1 MIIGGI
7 KMTSEEIVDAVINYV
22 CDENAKYAILIDGAW
37 GSGKTYLYENYL
49 VDAIDSAEVRKKER
63 KQNVYI
69 SLYGISSI
77 DSLAKQLI
85 TNYLIYVKG
94 NENKLVKK
102 GLKPLAGIISVV
114 SSVFSFSIGP
124 VSTDLSN
131 AFEKIEE
138 NIEVKDMVICFD
150 DLERC
155 TIPINEFF
163 GFVNN
168 LVEHC
173 NCKVIILAD
182 EKNIGKIY
190 ANTNVEEKYLTVLSG
205 NRKVVEYIGDKKNTR
220 TQKGELGKATNGEIT
235 VEEVKKLNEILYSE
249 NYLYKDIKEKVIG
262 KTILYYPAL
271 KEVIEEVI
279 CGNEKNKGIIQEDQ
293 YKKYLLNHINDIVGA
308 FTETENRNVRIIR
321 SWILLFR
328 KIYETT
334 TKYYCNSKFYKD
346 ILNDFL
352 RYSIWAAG
360 AIKKNK
366 KITRS
371 TNYGSQDMVYF
382 EGHEYTHIFRYSF
395 IDAWINR
402 DVWSDEDLSQAC
414 KSIIKRREQE
424 EADNPPKIYS
434 TGKALYELGNWYLME
449 DEQVREIL
457 EKLVH
462 EVEDGKYAYYD
473 YSNILSI
480 LLYLQTNKLFTG
492 DIRQIQSIM
501 IDMIKKDPNVQEEND
516 FTKDFSSEEIRDK
529 YNELYR
535 PIAEE
540 RKIRNC
546 EINKKEQE
554 ESDIYRDAD
563 VFYEHCRKMENYYC
577 SHRSFIE
584 YLDLDKLLVLIN
596 TSNNEGIYKILRAFK
611 VVYSMGNLKD
621 FYMADIEGIKRIIE
635 GVNDDDIVKQGGITR
650 KIALSKFVESLKKD
664 LILLGVEVD
673 ELAMPQV
680 PDSVSN

>member
-1 MIIGGI
+1 
-7 KMTSEEIVDAVINYV
+7 MTSKEIVDAVISYV
-22 CDENAKYAILIDGAW
+22 RDENAKYAILIDGTW

-49 VDAIDSAEVRKKER
+49 VDAIDSVEVGKNER

-94 NENKLVKK
+94 NGNKLIKK
-102 GLKPLAGIISVV
+102 GLKPLAGIIGVA
-114 SSVFSFSIGP
+114 SSAFSFSIGP
-124 VSTDLSN
+124 ISTDLSN
-131 AFEKIEE
+131 VFEKIEGS
-138 NIEVKDMVICFD
+138 IDVKDMVICFD

-168 LVEHC
+168 LIEHC

-190 ANTNVEEKYLTVLSG
+190 ANTNIEEKYLTVISG
-205 NRKVVEYIGDKKNTR
+205 NRKVVEYIGDGKNTK
-220 TQKGELGKATNGEIT
+220 TQNKGLGKDTNGEIT

-262 KTILYYPAL
+262 KTMLYYPAL
-271 KEVIEEVI
+271 KDVIKEVI
-279 CGNEKNKGIIQEDQ
+279 CGNEKSKGIIQEGQ
-293 YKKYLLNHINDIVGA
+293 YKEYLLKYINDIVSA
-308 FTETENRNVRIIR
+308 FTETENRNLRIIR
-321 SWILLFR
+321 SWIFLFG
-328 KIYETT
+328 KIYEAT
-334 TKYYCNSKFYKD
+334 TKYYSNSKYYEE

-352 RYSIWAAG
+352 RYSIWVAG

-402 DVWSDEDLSQAC
+402 DAWSDEDLSQAC

-424 EADNPPKIYS
+424 DVDNPPKIHS
-434 TGKALYELGNWYLME
+434 TGKALNELRDWYLME
-449 DEQVREIL
+449 DEQVEEIL

-462 EVEDGKYAYYD
+462 EVEEGKYAYYD
-473 YSNILSI
+473 YSNILST
-480 LLYLQTNKLFTG
+480 LLYLQVYGLFTG
-492 DIRQIQSIM
+492 DIKKIQTKM
-501 IDMIKKDPNVQEEND
+501 IDMIKKDPDVQEEND
-516 FTKDFSSEEIRDK
+516 FPKNFSSEEIRDK

-535 PIAEE
+535 SIAEE
-540 RKIRNC
+540 RKIRNR
-546 EINKKEQE
+546 EINKEEQE
-554 ESDIYRDAD
+554 ESDIYRSAD
-563 VFYEHCRKMENYYC
+563 VFYEHCSKMENYYY
-577 SHRSFIE
+577 SHKSFIE
-584 YLDLDKLLVLIN
+584 YLDLDKLLALIN
-596 TSNNEGIYKILRAFK
+596 ISNNEDIYTILQAFK
-611 VVYSMGNLKD
+611 TVYFMGNLKD
-621 FYMADIEGIKRIIE
+621 FYMTDIEGIKRIIE
-635 GVNDDDIVKQGGITR
+635 GVKDDDIVKQGGITR
-650 KIALSKFVESLKKD
+650 KIALSNFVESLKKD
-664 LILLGVEVD
+664 LILLGVE
-673 ELAMPQV
+673 E
-680 PDSVSN
+680 

>member
-1 MIIGGI
+1 MVVGGI
-7 KMTSEEIVDAVINYV
+7 KMTSKEIVDAVISYV
-22 CDENAKYAILIDGAW
+22 RDENAKYAILIDGTW

-49 VDAIDSAEVRKKER
+49 VDAIDSVEVGKNER

-94 NENKLVKK
+94 NGNKLIKK
-102 GLKPLAGIISVV
+102 GLKPLAGIIGVACSA
-114 SSVFSFSIGP
+114 FSFSIGP
-124 VSTDLSN
+124 ISTDLSN
-131 AFEKIEE
+131 VFEEIEGS
-138 NIEVKDMVICFD
+138 IDVKDMVICFD

-168 LVEHC
+168 LIEHC

-190 ANTNVEEKYLTVLSG
+190 ANTNIEEKYLTVISG
-205 NRKVVEYIGDKKNTR
+205 NRKVVEYIGDGKNTK
-220 TQKGELGKATNGEIT
+220 TQNKGLGKDTNGEIT

-262 KTILYYPAL
+262 KTMLYYPAL
-271 KEVIEEVI
+271 KDVIKEVI
-279 CGNEKNKGIIQEDQ
+279 CGNEKSKGIIQEGQ
-293 YKKYLLNHINDIVGA
+293 YKEYLLKYINDIVSA
-308 FTETENRNVRIIR
+308 FTETENRNLRIIR
-321 SWILLFR
+321 SWFFLFR
-328 KIYETT
+328 KIYEAT
-334 TKYYCNSKFYKD
+334 TKYYSNSKYYEE

-402 DVWSDEDLSQAC
+402 DAWSDEDLSQAC

-424 EADNPPKIYS
+424 DVDNPPKIHS
-434 TGKALYELGNWYLME
+434 TGKALNELRDWYLME
-449 DEQVREIL
+449 DEQVEEVL

-462 EVEDGKYAYYD
+462 EVEEGKYAYYD
-473 YSNILSI
+473 YSNILST
-480 LLYLQTNKLFTG
+480 LLYLQVYGLFTG
-492 DIRQIQSIM
+492 DIKKIQTKM
-501 IDMIKKDPNVQEEND
+501 IDMIKKDPDVQEEND
-516 FTKDFSSEEIRDK
+516 FPKNFSSEEIRDK

-540 RKIRNC
+540 RKIRNR
-546 EINKKEQE
+546 EINKEEQE
-554 ESDIYRDAD
+554 ESDIYRSAD
-563 VFYEHCRKMENYYC
+563 VFYEHCSKMENYYC
-577 SHRSFIE
+577 SHKSFIE
-584 YLDLDKLLVLIN
+584 YLDLDKLLALIN
-596 TSNNEGIYKILRAFK
+596 ISNNEDIYTILQAFK
-611 VVYSMGNLKD
+611 TVYFMGNLKD
-621 FYMADIEGIKRIIE
+621 FYMTDIEGIKRIIE
-635 GVNDDDIVKQGGITR
+635 GVKDDDIVKQGGITR
-650 KIALSKFVESLKKD
+650 KIALSNFVESLKKD
-664 LILLGVEVD
+664 LILLGVE
-673 ELAMPQV
+673 E
-680 PDSVSN
+680 

>member
-1 MIIGGI
+1 MVVGGI
-7 KMTSEEIVDAVINYV
+7 KMTSKEIVDAVISYV
-22 CDENAKYAILIDGAW
+22 RDENAKYAILIDGTW

-49 VDAIDSAEVRKKER
+49 VDAIDSVEVGKNER

-94 NENKLVKK
+94 NGNKLIKK
-102 GLKPLAGIISVV
+102 GLKPLAGIIGVA
-114 SSVFSFSIGP
+114 SSAFSFSI
-124 VSTDLSN
+124 STDLSN
-131 AFEKIEE
+131 VFEKIEGS
-138 NIEVKDMVICFD
+138 IDVKDMVICFD

-168 LVEHC
+168 LIEHC

-190 ANTNVEEKYLTVLSG
+190 ANTNIEEKYLTVISG
-205 NRKVVEYIGDKKNTR
+205 NRKVVEYIGDGKNTK
-220 TQKGELGKATNGEIT
+220 TQNKGLGKDTNGEIT

-262 KTILYYPAL
+262 KTMLYYPAL
-271 KEVIEEVI
+271 KDVIKEVI
-279 CGNEKNKGIIQEDQ
+279 CGNEKNKGIIQEGQ
-293 YKKYLLNHINDIVGA
+293 YKEYLLKYINDIVSA
-308 FTETENRNVRIIR
+308 FTETENRNLRIIR
-321 SWILLFR
+321 SWIFLFR
-328 KIYETT
+328 KIYEAT
-334 TKYYCNSKFYKD
+334 TKYYSNSKYYEE

-352 RYSIWAAG
+352 RYSIWVAG

-371 TNYGSQDMVYF
+371 ANYGSQDMVYF

-402 DVWSDEDLSQAC
+402 DAWSDEDLSQAC

-424 EADNPPKIYS
+424 DVDNPPKIHS
-434 TGKALYELGNWYLME
+434 TGKALNELRDWYLME
-449 DEQVREIL
+449 DEQVEEVL

-462 EVEDGKYAYYD
+462 EVEEGKYAYYD
-473 YSNILSI
+473 YSNILST
-480 LLYLQTNKLFTG
+480 LLYLQVYGLFTG
-492 DIRQIQSIM
+492 DIKKIQTKM
-501 IDMIKKDPNVQEEND
+501 IDMIKKDPDVQEEND
-516 FTKDFSSEEIRDK
+516 FPKNFSSEEIRDK

-540 RKIRNC
+540 RKIRNR
-546 EINKKEQE
+546 EINKEEQE
-554 ESDIYRDAD
+554 ESDIYRSAD
-563 VFYEHCRKMENYYC
+563 VFYEHCSKMKNYYC
-577 SHRSFIE
+577 SHKSFIE
-584 YLDLDKLLVLIN
+584 YLDLDKLLALIN
-596 TSNNEGIYKILRAFK
+596 ISNNEDIYTILQAFK
-611 VVYSMGNLKD
+611 TVYFMGNLKD
-621 FYMADIEGIKRIIE
+621 FYMTDIEGIKRIIE
-635 GVNDDDIVKQGGITR
+635 GVKDDDIVKQGGITR
-650 KIALSKFVESLKKD
+650 KIALSNFVESLKKD
-664 LILLGVEVD
+664 LILLGVE
-673 ELAMPQV
+673 E
-680 PDSVSN
+680 

>member
-1 MIIGGI
+1 MVVGGI
-7 KMTSEEIVDAVINYV
+7 KMTSKEIVEAVISYV
-22 CDENAKYAILIDGAW
+22 RDENAKYAILIDGTW

-49 VDAIDSAEVRKKER
+49 VDAIDSVEVGKNER
-63 KQNVYI
+63 KQNIYI

-94 NENKLVKK
+94 NGNKLIKK
-102 GLKPLAGIISVV
+102 GLKPFAGIIGVA
-114 SSVFSFSIGP
+114 SSAFSFSIGP
-124 VSTDLSN
+124 ISTDLSN
-131 AFEKIEE
+131 VFEKIEGS
-138 NIEVKDMVICFD
+138 IDVKDMVMCFD

-168 LVEHC
+168 LIEHC

-190 ANTNVEEKYLTVLSG
+190 ANTNIEEKYLTVISG
-205 NRKVVEYIGDKKNTR
+205 NRKVVEYIGDGKNTK
-220 TQKGELGKATNGEIT
+220 TQNKGLGKDTNGEIT

-262 KTILYYPAL
+262 KTMLYYPAL
-271 KEVIEEVI
+271 KDVIKEVI
-279 CGNEKNKGIIQEDQ
+279 CGNEKSKGIIQEGQ
-293 YKKYLLNHINDIVGA
+293 YKEYLLKYINDIVSA
-308 FTETENRNVRIIR
+308 FTETENRNLRIIR
-321 SWILLFR
+321 SWIFLFR
-328 KIYETT
+328 KIYEAT
-334 TKYYCNSKFYKD
+334 TKYYSNSKYYEE

-352 RYSIWAAG
+352 RYSIWVAG

-402 DVWSDEDLSQAC
+402 DAWNDEDLSQAC

-424 EADNPPKIYS
+424 DVDNPPKIHS
-434 TGKALYELGNWYLME
+434 TGKALNELRDWYLME
-449 DEQVREIL
+449 DEQVEEVL

-462 EVEDGKYAYYD
+462 EVEEGKYAYYD
-473 YSNILSI
+473 YSNILST
-480 LLYLQTNKLFTG
+480 LLYLQVYGLFTG
-492 DIRQIQSIM
+492 DIKKIQTKM
-501 IDMIKKDPNVQEEND
+501 IDMIKKDPDVQEEND
-516 FTKDFSSEEIRDK
+516 FPKNFSSEEIRDK

-540 RKIRNC
+540 RKIRNR
-546 EINKKEQE
+546 EINKEEQE
-554 ESDIYRDAD
+554 ESDIYRSAD
-563 VFYEHCRKMENYYC
+563 VFYEHCSKMENYYC
-577 SHRSFIE
+577 RHKSFIE
-584 YLDLDKLLVLIN
+584 YLDFDKLLALIN
-596 TSNNEGIYKILRAFK
+596 ISNNEDIYTILQAFK
-611 VVYSMGNLKD
+611 TVYFMGNLKD
-621 FYMADIEGIKRIIE
+621 FYMADVEGIKRIIE
-635 GVNDDDIVKQGGITR
+635 CVKDDDIVKQGGITR
-650 KIALSKFVESLKKD
+650 KIALSNFVESLKKD
-664 LILLGVEVD
+664 LILLGVE
-673 ELAMPQV
+673 E
-680 PDSVSN
+680 

>member
-1 MIIGGI
+1 
-7 KMTSEEIVDAVINYV
+7 MTSKEIVDAVISYV
-22 CDENAKYAILIDGAW
+22 RDENAKYAILIDGTW

-49 VDAIDSAEVRKKER
+49 VDAIDSVEVGKNER

-77 DSLAKQLI
+77 DLLAKQLI

-94 NENKLVKK
+94 NGNKLIKK
-102 GLKPLAGIISVV
+102 GLKPLAGIIGVA
-114 SSVFSFSIGP
+114 SSAFSFSIGP
-124 VSTDLSN
+124 ISTDLSN
-131 AFEKIEE
+131 VFEKIEGS
-138 NIEVKDMVICFD
+138 IDVKDMVICFD

-168 LVEHC
+168 LIEHC

-190 ANTNVEEKYLTVLSG
+190 ANTNIEEKYLTVISG
-205 NRKVVEYIGDKKNTR
+205 NRKVVEYIGDGKNTK
-220 TQKGELGKATNGEIT
+220 TQNKGLGKDTNGEIT

-262 KTILYYPAL
+262 KTMLYYPAL
-271 KEVIEEVI
+271 KDVIKEVI
-279 CGNEKNKGIIQEDQ
+279 CGNEKSKGIIQEGQ
-293 YKKYLLNHINDIVGA
+293 YKEYLLKYINDIVSA
-308 FTETENRNVRIIR
+308 FTETENRNLRIIR
-321 SWILLFR
+321 SWIFLFR
-328 KIYETT
+328 KIYEAT
-334 TKYYCNSKFYKD
+334 TKYYSNSKYYEE

-352 RYSIWAAG
+352 RYSIWVAG

-402 DVWSDEDLSQAC
+402 DAWSDEDLSQAC

-424 EADNPPKIYS
+424 DVDNPPKIHS
-434 TGKALYELGNWYLME
+434 TGKALNELRDWYFME
-449 DEQVREIL
+449 DEQVEEVL

-462 EVEDGKYAYYD
+462 EVEEGKYAYYD
-473 YSNILSI
+473 YSNILST
-480 LLYLQTNKLFTG
+480 LLYLQVYGLFTG
-492 DIRQIQSIM
+492 DIKKIQTKM
-501 IDMIKKDPNVQEEND
+501 IDMIKKDPDVQEEND
-516 FTKDFSSEEIRDK
+516 FPKNFSSEEIRDK

-540 RKIRNC
+540 RKIRNR
-546 EINKKEQE
+546 EINKEEQE
-554 ESDIYRDAD
+554 ESDIYRSAD
-563 VFYEHCRKMENYYC
+563 VFYEHCSKMENYYC
-577 SHRSFIE
+577 SHKSFIE
-584 YLDLDKLLVLIN
+584 YLDLDKLLALIN
-596 TSNNEGIYKILRAFK
+596 ISNNEDIYTILQAFK
-611 VVYSMGNLKD
+611 TVYFMGNLKD
-621 FYMADIEGIKRIIE
+621 FYMTDIEGIKRIIE
-635 GVNDDDIVKQGGITR
+635 GVKDDDIVKQGGITR
-650 KIALSKFVESLKKD
+650 KIALSNFVESLKKD
-664 LILLGVEVD
+664 LILLGVE
-673 ELAMPQV
+673 E
-680 PDSVSN
+680 

>member
-1 MIIGGI
+1 MVVGGI
-7 KMTSEEIVDAVINYV
+7 KMTSKEIVDAVISYV
-22 CDENAKYAILIDGAW
+22 RDENAKYAILIDGTW

-49 VDAIDSAEVRKKER
+49 VDAIDSVEVGKNER

-94 NENKLVKK
+94 NGNKLIKK
-102 GLKPLAGIISVV
+102 GLKPLAGIIGVACSA
-114 SSVFSFSIGP
+114 FSFSIGP
-124 VSTDLSN
+124 ISTDLSN
-131 AFEKIEE
+131 VFEEIEGS
-138 NIEVKDMVICFD
+138 IDVKDMVICFD

-168 LVEHC
+168 LIEHC

-190 ANTNVEEKYLTVLSG
+190 ANTNIEEKYLTVISG
-205 NRKVVEYIGDKKNTR
+205 NRKVVEYIGDGKNTK
-220 TQKGELGKATNGEIT
+220 TQNKGLGKDTNGEIA

-262 KTILYYPAL
+262 KTMLYYPAL
-271 KEVIEEVI
+271 KDVIKEVI
-279 CGNEKNKGIIQEDQ
+279 CGNEKSKGIIQEGQ
-293 YKKYLLNHINDIVGA
+293 YKEYLLKYINDIVSA
-308 FTETENRNVRIIR
+308 FTETENRNLRIIR
-321 SWILLFR
+321 SWIFLFR
-328 KIYETT
+328 KIYEAT
-334 TKYYCNSKFYKD
+334 TKYYSNSKYYEE

-402 DVWSDEDLSQAC
+402 DAWSDEDLSQAC

-424 EADNPPKIYS
+424 DVDNPPKIHS
-434 TGKALYELGNWYLME
+434 TGKALNELRDWYLME
-449 DEQVREIL
+449 DEQVEEVL

-462 EVEDGKYAYYD
+462 EVEEGKYAYYD
-473 YSNILSI
+473 YSNILST
-480 LLYLQTNKLFTG
+480 LLYLQVYGLFTG
-492 DIRQIQSIM
+492 DIKKIQTKM
-501 IDMIKKDPNVQEEND
+501 IDMIKKDPDVQEEND
-516 FTKDFSSEEIRDK
+516 FPKNFSSEEIRDK

-540 RKIRNC
+540 RKIRNR
-546 EINKKEQE
+546 EINKEEQE
-554 ESDIYRDAD
+554 ESDIYRSAD
-563 VFYEHCRKMENYYC
+563 VFYEHCSKMENYYC
-577 SHRSFIE
+577 SHKSFIE
-584 YLDLDKLLVLIN
+584 YLDLDKLLALIN
-596 TSNNEGIYKILRAFK
+596 ISNNEDIYTILQAFK
-611 VVYSMGNLKD
+611 TVYFMGNLKD
-621 FYMADIEGIKRIIE
+621 FYMTDIEGIKRIIE
-635 GVNDDDIVKQGGITR
+635 GVKDDDIVKQGGITR
-650 KIALSKFVESLKKD
+650 KIALSNFVESLKKD
-664 LILLGVEVD
+664 LILLGVE
-673 ELAMPQV
+673 E
-680 PDSVSN
+680 

>member
-1 MIIGGI
+1 
-7 KMTSEEIVDAVINYV
+7 MTSKEIVDAVISYV
-22 CDENAKYAILIDGAW
+22 RDENAKYAILIDGTW

-49 VDAIDSAEVRKKER
+49 VDAIDSVEVGKNER

-77 DSLAKQLI
+77 DLLAKQLI

-94 NENKLVKK
+94 NGNKLIKK
-102 GLKPLAGIISVV
+102 GLKPLAGIIGVA
-114 SSVFSFSIGP
+114 SSAFSFSIGP
-124 VSTDLSN
+124 ISTDLSN
-131 AFEKIEE
+131 VFEKIEGS
-138 NIEVKDMVICFD
+138 IDVKDMVICFD

-168 LVEHC
+168 LIEHC

-190 ANTNVEEKYLTVLSG
+190 ANTNIEEKYLTVISG
-205 NRKVVEYIGDKKNTR
+205 NRKVVEYIGDGKNTK
-220 TQKGELGKATNGEIT
+220 TQNKGLGKDTNGEIT

-262 KTILYYPAL
+262 KTMLYYPAL
-271 KEVIEEVI
+271 KDVIKEVI
-279 CGNEKNKGIIQEDQ
+279 CGNEKSKGIIQEGQ
-293 YKKYLLNHINDIVGA
+293 YKEYLLKYINDIVSA
-308 FTETENRNVRIIR
+308 FTETENRNLRIIR
-321 SWILLFR
+321 SWIFLFR
-328 KIYETT
+328 KIYEAT
-334 TKYYCNSKFYKD
+334 TKYYSNSKYYEE

-352 RYSIWAAG
+352 RYSIWVAG

-402 DVWSDEDLSQAC
+402 DAWSDEDLSQAC

-424 EADNPPKIYS
+424 DVDNPPKIHS
-434 TGKALYELGNWYLME
+434 TGKALNELRDWYLME
-449 DEQVREIL
+449 DEQVEEVL

-462 EVEDGKYAYYD
+462 EVEEGKYAYYD
-473 YSNILSI
+473 YSNILST
-480 LLYLQTNKLFTG
+480 LLYLQVYGLFTG
-492 DIRQIQSIM
+492 DIKKIQTKM
-501 IDMIKKDPNVQEEND
+501 IDMIKKDPDVQEEND
-516 FTKDFSSEEIRDK
+516 FHKNFSSEEIRDK

-540 RKIRNC
+540 RKIRNR
-546 EINKKEQE
+546 EINKEEQE
-554 ESDIYRDAD
+554 ESDIYRSAD
-563 VFYEHCRKMENYYC
+563 VFYEHCSKMENYYC
-577 SHRSFIE
+577 SHKSFIE
-584 YLDLDKLLVLIN
+584 YLDLDKLLALIN
-596 TSNNEGIYKILRAFK
+596 ISNNEDIYTILQAFK
-611 VVYSMGNLKD
+611 TVYFMGNLKD
-621 FYMADIEGIKRIIE
+621 FYMTDIEGIKRIIE
-635 GVNDDDIVKQGGITR
+635 GVKDDDIVKQGGITR
-650 KIALSKFVESLKKD
+650 KIALSNFVESLKKD
-664 LILLGVEVD
+664 LILLGVE
-673 ELAMPQV
+673 E
-680 PDSVSN
+680 

>member
-1 MIIGGI
+1 MVVGGI
-7 KMTSEEIVDAVINYV
+7 KMTSKEIVDAVISYV
-22 CDENAKYAILIDGAW
+22 RDENAKYAILIDGTW

-49 VDAIDSAEVRKKER
+49 VDAIDSVEVGKNER

-77 DSLAKQLI
+77 DLLAKQLI

-94 NENKLVKK
+94 NGNKLIKK
-102 GLKPLAGIISVV
+102 GLKPLAGIIGVA
-114 SSVFSFSIGP
+114 SSAFSFSIGP
-124 VSTDLSN
+124 ISTDLSN
-131 AFEKIEE
+131 VFEKIEGS
-138 NIEVKDMVICFD
+138 IDVKDMVICFD

-168 LVEHC
+168 LIEHC

-190 ANTNVEEKYLTVLSG
+190 ANTNIEEKYLTVISG
-205 NRKVVEYIGDKKNTR
+205 NRKVVEYIGDGKNTK
-220 TQKGELGKATNGEIT
+220 TQNKGLGKDTNGEIT

-262 KTILYYPAL
+262 KTMLYYPAL
-271 KEVIEEVI
+271 KDVIKEVI
-279 CGNEKNKGIIQEDQ
+279 CGNEKSKGIIQEGQ
-293 YKKYLLNHINDIVGA
+293 YKEYLLKYINDIVSA
-308 FTETENRNVRIIR
+308 FTETENRNLRIIR
-321 SWILLFR
+321 SWIFLFR
-328 KIYETT
+328 KIYEAT
-334 TKYYCNSKFYKD
+334 TKYYSNSKYYEE

-352 RYSIWAAG
+352 RYSIWVAG

-402 DVWSDEDLSQAC
+402 DAWSDEDLSQAC

-424 EADNPPKIYS
+424 DVDNPPKIHS
-434 TGKALYELGNWYLME
+434 TGKALNELRDWYLME
-449 DEQVREIL
+449 DEQVEEVL

-462 EVEDGKYAYYD
+462 EVEEGKYAYYD
-473 YSNILSI
+473 YSNILST
-480 LLYLQTNKLFTG
+480 LLYLQVYGLFTG
-492 DIRQIQSIM
+492 DIKKIQTKM
-501 IDMIKKDPNVQEEND
+501 IDMIKKDPDVQEEND
-516 FTKDFSSEEIRDK
+516 FPKNFSSEEIRDK

-540 RKIRNC
+540 RKIRNR
-546 EINKKEQE
+546 EINKEDQE
-554 ESDIYRDAD
+554 ESDIYRSAD
-563 VFYEHCRKMENYYC
+563 VFYEHCSKMENYYC
-577 SHRSFIE
+577 SHKSFIE
-584 YLDLDKLLVLIN
+584 YLDLDKLLALIN
-596 TSNNEGIYKILRAFK
+596 ISNNEDIYTILQAFK
-611 VVYSMGNLKD
+611 TVYFMGNLKD
-621 FYMADIEGIKRIIE
+621 FYMTDIEGIKRIIE
-635 GVNDDDIVKQGGITR
+635 GVKDDDIVKQGGITR
-650 KIALSKFVESLKKD
+650 KIALSNFVESLKKD
-664 LILLGVEVD
+664 LILLGVE
-673 ELAMPQV
+673 E
-680 PDSVSN
+680 

>member
-1 MIIGGI
+1 MVVGGI
-7 KMTSEEIVDAVINYV
+7 KMTSKEIVDAVISYV
-22 CDENAKYAILIDGAW
+22 SDENAKYAILIDGAW

-49 VDAIDSAEVRKKER
+49 VDAIDSVEVGKNER

-77 DSLAKQLI
+77 DLLAKQLI

-94 NENKLVKK
+94 NGNKLIKK
-102 GLKPLAGIISVV
+102 GLKPLAGIIGVA
-114 SSVFSFSIGP
+114 SSAFSFSIGP
-124 VSTDLSN
+124 ISTDLSN
-131 AFEKIEE
+131 VFEKIEGS
-138 NIEVKDMVICFD
+138 IDVKDMVICFD

-168 LVEHC
+168 LIEHC

-190 ANTNVEEKYLTVLSG
+190 ANTNIEEKYLTVISG
-205 NRKVVEYIGDKKNTR
+205 NRKVVEYIGDGKNTK
-220 TQKGELGKATNGEIT
+220 TQNKGLGKDTNGEIT

-262 KTILYYPAL
+262 KTMLYYPAL
-271 KEVIEEVI
+271 KDVIKEVI
-279 CGNEKNKGIIQEDQ
+279 CGNEKSKGIIQEGQ
-293 YKKYLLNHINDIVGA
+293 YKEYLLKYINDIVSA
-308 FTETENRNVRIIR
+308 FTETENRNLRIIR
-321 SWILLFR
+321 SWIFLFR
-328 KIYETT
+328 KIYEAT
-334 TKYYCNSKFYKD
+334 TKYYSNSKYYEE

-352 RYSIWAAG
+352 RYSIWVAG

-366 KITRS
+366 KLTRS

-424 EADNPPKIYS
+424 DVDNPPKIHS
-434 TGKALYELGNWYLME
+434 TGKALNELRDWYLME
-449 DEQVREIL
+449 DEQVEEVL

-462 EVEDGKYAYYD
+462 EVEEGKYAYYD
-473 YSNILSI
+473 YSNILST
-480 LLYLQTNKLFTG
+480 LLFLQVNGLFTG
-492 DIRQIQSIM
+492 DIKKIQTKM
-501 IDMIKKDPNVQEEND
+501 IDMIKKDPDVQEEND
-516 FTKDFSSEEIRDK
+516 FHKNFSSEEIRDK

-540 RKIRNC
+540 RKIRNR
-546 EINKKEQE
+546 EINKEEQE
-554 ESDIYRDAD
+554 ESDIYRSAN
-563 VFYEHCRKMENYYC
+563 VFYEHCRKMANYYC
-577 SHRSFIE
+577 IHKSFIE
-584 YLDLDKLLVLIN
+584 YLDLDKLLALIN
-596 TSNNEGIYKILRAFK
+596 ISNNEDIYTILQAFK
-611 VVYSMGNLKD
+611 TVYFMGNLKD
-621 FYMADIEGIKRIIE
+621 FYMADVQGIKRIIE
-635 GVNDDDIVKQGGITR
+635 GVKDDDIVKQGGITR
-650 KIALSKFVESLKKD
+650 KIALSNFVESLKKD
-664 LILLGVEVD
+664 LILLGVE
-673 ELAMPQV
+673 E
-680 PDSVSN
+680 

>member
-1 MIIGGI
+1 MVVGGI
-7 KMTSEEIVDAVINYV
+7 KMTSKEIVDAVISYV
-22 CDENAKYAILIDGAW
+22 RDENAKYAILIDGTW

-49 VDAIDSAEVRKKER
+49 VDAIDSVEVEKNER

-94 NENKLVKK
+94 NGNKLVKK
-102 GLKPLAGIISVV
+102 GLKPLAGIIGVA
-114 SSVFSFSIGP
+114 SSAFSFSIGP
-124 VSTDLSN
+124 ISTDLSN
-131 AFEKIEE
+131 VFEKIEGS
-138 NIEVKDMVICFD
+138 IDVKDMVICFD

-168 LVEHC
+168 LIEHC

-190 ANTNVEEKYLTVLSG
+190 ANTNIEEKYLTVISG
-205 NRKVVEYIGDKKNTR
+205 NRKVVEYIGDGKNTK
-220 TQKGELGKATNGEIT
+220 TQNKGLGKDTNGEIT

-262 KTILYYPAL
+262 KTMLYYPAL
-271 KEVIEEVI
+271 KDVIKEVI
-279 CGNEKNKGIIQEDQ
+279 CGNEKSKGIIQEGQ
-293 YKKYLLNHINDIVGA
+293 YKEYLLKYINDIVSA
-308 FTETENRNVRIIR
+308 FIETENRNLRIIR
-321 SWILLFR
+321 SWIFLFR
-328 KIYETT
+328 KIYEAT
-334 TKYYCNSKFYKD
+334 TKYYSNSKYYEE

-352 RYSIWAAG
+352 RYSIWVAG

-371 TNYGSQDMVYF
+371 ANYGSQDMVYF

-402 DVWSDEDLSQAC
+402 DAWSDEDLSQAC

-424 EADNPPKIYS
+424 DVDNQPKIYS
-434 TGKALYELGNWYLME
+434 TGKALNELRDWYLME
-449 DEQVREIL
+449 DEQVEEVL

-462 EVEDGKYAYYD
+462 EVEEGKYAYYD
-473 YSNILSI
+473 YSNILST
-480 LLYLQTNKLFTG
+480 LLYLQVNGLFTG
-492 DIRQIQSIM
+492 DIKKIQTKM
-501 IDMIKKDPNVQEEND
+501 IDMIKKDPDVQEEND
-516 FTKDFSSEEIRDK
+516 FPKNFSSEEIRDK

-540 RKIRNC
+540 RKIRNR
-546 EINKKEQE
+546 EINKEEQE
-554 ESDIYRDAD
+554 ESDIYRSAD
-563 VFYEHCRKMENYYC
+563 VFYEHCSKMENYYC
-577 SHRSFIE
+577 SHKSFIE
-584 YLDLDKLLVLIN
+584 YLDLDKLLALIN
-596 TSNNEGIYKILRAFK
+596 ISNNKDIYTILQAFK
-611 VVYSMGNLKD
+611 TVYFMGNLKD
-621 FYMADIEGIKRIIE
+621 FYMTDIEGIKRIIE
-635 GVNDDDIVKQGGITR
+635 GVKDDDIVKQGGITR
-650 KIALSKFVESLKKD
+650 KIALSNFVESLKKD
-664 LILLGVEVD
+664 LILLGVE
-673 ELAMPQV
+673 E
-680 PDSVSN
+680 

>member
-1 MIIGGI
+1 
-7 KMTSEEIVDAVINYV
+7 MTSKEIVDAVISYV
-22 CDENAKYAILIDGAW
+22 RDENAKYAILIDGTW

-49 VDAIDSAEVRKKER
+49 VDAIDSVEVGKNER

-94 NENKLVKK
+94 NGNKLIKK
-102 GLKPLAGIISVV
+102 GLKPLAGIIGVACSA
-114 SSVFSFSIGP
+114 FSFSIGP
-124 VSTDLSN
+124 ISTDLSN
-131 AFEKIEE
+131 VFEEIEGS
-138 NIEVKDMVICFD
+138 IDVKDMVICFD

-168 LVEHC
+168 LIEHC

-190 ANTNVEEKYLTVLSG
+190 ANTNIEEKYLTVISG
-205 NRKVVEYIGDKKNTR
+205 NRKVVEYIGDGKNTK
-220 TQKGELGKATNGEIT
+220 TQNKGLGKDTNGEIT

-262 KTILYYPAL
+262 KTMLYYPAL
-271 KEVIEEVI
+271 KDVIKEVI
-279 CGNEKNKGIIQEDQ
+279 CGNEKSKGIIQEGQ
-293 YKKYLLNHINDIVGA
+293 YKEYLLKYINDIVSA
-308 FTETENRNVRIIR
+308 FTETENRNLRIIR
-321 SWILLFR
+321 SWIFLFR
-328 KIYETT
+328 KIYEAT
-334 TKYYCNSKFYKD
+334 TKYYSNSKYYEE

-402 DVWSDEDLSQAC
+402 DAWSDEDLSQAC

-424 EADNPPKIYS
+424 DVDHPPKIHS
-434 TGKALYELGNWYLME
+434 TGKALNELRDWYLME
-449 DEQVREIL
+449 DEQVEEVL

-462 EVEDGKYAYYD
+462 EVEEGKYAYYD
-473 YSNILSI
+473 YSNILST
-480 LLYLQTNKLFTG
+480 LLYLQVYGLFTG
-492 DIRQIQSIM
+492 DIKKIQTKM
-501 IDMIKKDPNVQEEND
+501 IDMIKKDPDVQEEND
-516 FTKDFSSEEIRDK
+516 FPKNFSSEEIRDK

-540 RKIRNC
+540 RKIRNR
-546 EINKKEQE
+546 EINKEEQE
-554 ESDIYRDAD
+554 ESDIYRSAD
-563 VFYEHCRKMENYYC
+563 VFYEHCSKMENYYC
-577 SHRSFIE
+577 SHKSFIE
-584 YLDLDKLLVLIN
+584 YLDLDKLLALIN
-596 TSNNEGIYKILRAFK
+596 ISNNEDIYTILQAFK
-611 VVYSMGNLKD
+611 TVYFMGNLKD
-621 FYMADIEGIKRIIE
+621 FYMTDIEGIKRIIE
-635 GVNDDDIVKQGGITR
+635 GVKDDDIVKQGGITR
-650 KIALSKFVESLKKD
+650 KIALSNFVESLKKD
-664 LILLGVEVD
+664 LILLGVE
-673 ELAMPQV
+673 E
-680 PDSVSN
+680 

>member
-1 MIIGGI
+1 
-7 KMTSEEIVDAVINYV
+7 MTSKEIVDAVISYV
-22 CDENAKYAILIDGAW
+22 RDENAKYAILIDGTW

-49 VDAIDSAEVRKKER
+49 VDAIDSVEVGKNER

-94 NENKLVKK
+94 NGNKLIKK
-102 GLKPLAGIISVV
+102 GLKPLAGIIGVA
-114 SSVFSFSIGP
+114 SSAFSFSIGP
-124 VSTDLSN
+124 ISTDLSN
-131 AFEKIEE
+131 VFEKIEGS
-138 NIEVKDMVICFD
+138 IDVKDMVICFD

-168 LVEHC
+168 LIEHC

-190 ANTNVEEKYLTVLSG
+190 ANTNIEEKYLTVISG
-205 NRKVVEYIGDKKNTR
+205 NRKVVEYIGDGKNTK
-220 TQKGELGKATNGEIT
+220 TQNKGLGKDTNGEIT

-262 KTILYYPAL
+262 KTMLYYPAL
-271 KEVIEEVI
+271 KDVIKEVI
-279 CGNEKNKGIIQEDQ
+279 CGNEKSKGIIQEGQ
-293 YKKYLLNHINDIVGA
+293 YKEYLLKYINDIVSA
-308 FTETENRNVRIIR
+308 FTETENRNLRIIR
-321 SWILLFR
+321 SWIFLFR
-328 KIYETT
+328 KIYEAT
-334 TKYYCNSKFYKD
+334 TKYYSNSKYYEE

-352 RYSIWAAG
+352 RYSIWVAG

-424 EADNPPKIYS
+424 DVDNPPKIHS
-434 TGKALYELGNWYLME
+434 TGKALNELRDWYLME
-449 DEQVREIL
+449 DEQVEEVL

-462 EVEDGKYAYYD
+462 EVEEGKYVYYD
-473 YSNILSI
+473 YSNILST
-480 LLYLQTNKLFTG
+480 LLYLQVYGLFTG
-492 DIRQIQSIM
+492 DIKKIQTKM
-501 IDMIKKDPNVQEEND
+501 IDMIKKDPDVQEETD
-516 FTKDFSSEEIRDK
+516 FPKNFSSEEIRDK

-540 RKIRNC
+540 RKIRNR
-546 EINKKEQE
+546 EINKEEQE
-554 ESDIYRDAD
+554 KSDIYRSAD
-563 VFYEHCRKMENYYC
+563 VFYEHCSKMENYYC
-577 SHRSFIE
+577 SHKSFIE
-584 YLDLDKLLVLIN
+584 YLDLDKLLALIN
-596 TSNNEGIYKILRAFK
+596 ISNNEDIYTILQAFK
-611 VVYSMGNLKD
+611 TVYFMGNLKD
-621 FYMADIEGIKRIIE
+621 FYMTDIEGIKRIIE
-635 GVNDDDIVKQGGITR
+635 GVKDDDIVKQGGITR
-650 KIALSKFVESLKKD
+650 KIALSNFVESLKKD
-664 LILLGVEVD
+664 LILLGVE
-673 ELAMPQV
+673 E
-680 PDSVSN
+680 

>member
-1 MIIGGI
+1 
-7 KMTSEEIVDAVINYV
+7 MTSKEIVDAVISYV
-22 CDENAKYAILIDGAW
+22 RDENAKYAILIDGTW

-49 VDAIDSAEVRKKER
+49 VDAIDSVEVGKNER

-94 NENKLVKK
+94 NGNKLIKK
-102 GLKPLAGIISVV
+102 GLKPLAGIIGVACSA
-114 SSVFSFSIGP
+114 FSFSIGP
-124 VSTDLSN
+124 ISTDLSN
-131 AFEKIEE
+131 VFEEIEGS
-138 NIEVKDMVICFD
+138 IDVKDMVICFD

-168 LVEHC
+168 LIEHC

-190 ANTNVEEKYLTVLSG
+190 ANTNIEEKYLTVISG
-205 NRKVVEYIGDKKNTR
+205 NRKVVEYIGDGKNTK
-220 TQKGELGKATNGEIT
+220 TQNKGLGKDTNGEIT

-262 KTILYYPAL
+262 KTMLYYPAL
-271 KEVIEEVI
+271 KNVIKEVI
-279 CGNEKNKGIIQEDQ
+279 CGNEKSKGIIQEGQ
-293 YKKYLLNHINDIVGA
+293 YKEYLLKYINDIVSA
-308 FTETENRNVRIIR
+308 FTETENRNLRIIR
-321 SWILLFR
+321 SWIFLFR
-328 KIYETT
+328 KIYEAT
-334 TKYYCNSKFYKD
+334 TKYYSNSKYYEE

-402 DVWSDEDLSQAC
+402 DAWSDEDLSQAC

-424 EADNPPKIYS
+424 DVDNPPKIHS
-434 TGKALYELGNWYLME
+434 TGKALNELRDWYLME
-449 DEQVREIL
+449 DEQVEEVL

-462 EVEDGKYAYYD
+462 EVEEGKYAYYD
-473 YSNILSI
+473 YSNILST
-480 LLYLQTNKLFTG
+480 LLYLQVYGLFTG
-492 DIRQIQSIM
+492 DIKKIQTKM
-501 IDMIKKDPNVQEEND
+501 IDMIKKDPDVQEEND
-516 FTKDFSSEEIRDK
+516 FPKNFSSEEIRDK

-540 RKIRNC
+540 RKIRNR
-546 EINKKEQE
+546 EINKEEQE
-554 ESDIYRDAD
+554 ESDIYRSAD
-563 VFYEHCRKMENYYC
+563 VFYEHCSKMENYYC
-577 SHRSFIE
+577 SHKSFIE
-584 YLDLDKLLVLIN
+584 YLDLDKLLALIN
-596 TSNNEGIYKILRAFK
+596 ISNNEDIYTILQAFK
-611 VVYSMGNLKD
+611 TVYFMGNLKD
-621 FYMADIEGIKRIIE
+621 FYMTDIEGIKRIIE
-635 GVNDDDIVKQGGITR
+635 GVKDDDIVKQGGITR
-650 KIALSKFVESLKKD
+650 KIALSNFVESLKKD
-664 LILLGVEVD
+664 LILLGVE
-673 ELAMPQV
+673 E
-680 PDSVSN
+680 

>member
-1 MIIGGI
+1 MVVGGI
-7 KMTSEEIVDAVINYV
+7 KMTSKEIVDAVISYV
-22 CDENAKYAILIDGAW
+22 RDENAKYAILIDGTW

-49 VDAIDSAEVRKKER
+49 VDAIDSVEVGKNER

-94 NENKLVKK
+94 NGNKLIKK
-102 GLKPLAGIISVV
+102 GLKPLAGIIGVA
-114 SSVFSFSIGP
+114 SSAFSFSIGP
-124 VSTDLSN
+124 ISTDLSN
-131 AFEKIEE
+131 VFEKIEGS
-138 NIEVKDMVICFD
+138 IDVKDMVICFD

-168 LVEHC
+168 LIEHC

-190 ANTNVEEKYLTVLSG
+190 ANTNIEEKYLTVISG
-205 NRKVVEYIGDKKNTR
+205 NRKVVEYIGDGKNTK
-220 TQKGELGKATNGEIT
+220 TQNKGLGKDTNGEIT

-262 KTILYYPAL
+262 KTMLYYPAL
-271 KEVIEEVI
+271 KDVIKEVI
-279 CGNEKNKGIIQEDQ
+279 CGNEKSKGIIQEGQ
-293 YKKYLLNHINDIVGA
+293 YKEYLLKYINDIVSA
-308 FTETENRNVRIIR
+308 FTETENRNLRIIR
-321 SWILLFR
+321 SWIFLFG
-328 KIYETT
+328 KIYEAT
-334 TKYYCNSKFYKD
+334 TKYYSNSKYYEE

-352 RYSIWAAG
+352 RYSIWVAG

-402 DVWSDEDLSQAC
+402 DAWSDEDLSQAC

-424 EADNPPKIYS
+424 DVDNPPKIHS
-434 TGKALYELGNWYLME
+434 TGKALNELRDWYLME
-449 DEQVREIL
+449 DEQVEEIL

-462 EVEDGKYAYYD
+462 EVEEGKYAYYD
-473 YSNILSI
+473 YSNILST
-480 LLYLQTNKLFTG
+480 LLYLQVYGLFTG
-492 DIRQIQSIM
+492 DIKKIQTKM
-501 IDMIKKDPNVQEEND
+501 IDMIKKDPDVQEEND
-516 FTKDFSSEEIRDK
+516 FPKNFSSEEIRDK

-535 PIAEE
+535 SIAEE
-540 RKIRNC
+540 RKIRNR
-546 EINKKEQE
+546 EINKEEQE
-554 ESDIYRDAD
+554 ESDIYRSAD
-563 VFYEHCRKMENYYC
+563 VFYEHCSKMENYYY
-577 SHRSFIE
+577 SHKSFIE
-584 YLDLDKLLVLIN
+584 YLDLDKLLALIN
-596 TSNNEGIYKILRAFK
+596 ISNNEDIYTILQAFK
-611 VVYSMGNLKD
+611 TVYFMGNLKD
-621 FYMADIEGIKRIIE
+621 FYMTDIEGIKRIIE
-635 GVNDDDIVKQGGITR
+635 GVKDDDIVKQGGITR
-650 KIALSKFVESLKKD
+650 KIALSNFVESLKKD
-664 LILLGVEVD
+664 LILLGVE
-673 ELAMPQV
+673 E
-680 PDSVSN
+680 